1 MTGTGY
7 SSVTFTP
14 DGEITQTVGLGSTAV
29 GRVISYDQNTGVL
42 KYWQDRSNVG
52 FNSDGSQNASPKY
65 GFVNIPFNPHAL
77 SNTGGSL
84 SIIGG
89 SATLQISTS
98 FTGISTVINNKTYN
112 LGQEF
117 TMGVANPESKKY
129 SGNIIYVDN
138 RPPVTRSTTQKEDVK
153 IILQF

>member
-7 SSVTFTP
+7 STATFTA
-14 DGEITQTVGLGSTAV
+14 DSYFTQTVSTGTTAA
-29 GRVISYDQNTGVL
+29 GRVVSYDQNTGVL
-42 KYWQDRSNVG
+42 KYWKDRTNVG
-52 FNSDGSQNASPKY
+52 FNSDGTLNATPKY
-65 GFVNIPFNPHAL
+65 GFVDIPFNADAL

-84 SIIGG
+84 NIIGG

-98 FTGISTVINNKTYN
+98 FSGISTVINNKTYN

-117 TMGVANPESKKY
+117 TLGIANPESKKY
-129 SGNIIYVDN
+129 SGRIVYVDN